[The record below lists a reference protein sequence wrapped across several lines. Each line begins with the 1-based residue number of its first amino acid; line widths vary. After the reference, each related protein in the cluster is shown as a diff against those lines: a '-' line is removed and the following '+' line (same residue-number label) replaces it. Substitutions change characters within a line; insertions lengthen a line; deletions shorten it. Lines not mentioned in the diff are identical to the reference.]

1 MNKKSLGG
9 LIVVNV
15 VLLAVLGVL
24 SFTPQTVQAQ
34 NRRPGDYVMVAGSV
48 AGQAGSVVYVTDL
61 NNQAMITVIY
71 DQNSKSMKAIAGR
84 DITADLSMK
93 GGGR

>member
-34 NRRPGDYVMVAGSV
+34 NRRAGDYVMVAGSV

-71 DQNSKSMKAIAGR
+71 DQNTKSMKAIAGR